1 MSNEVVIMI
10 GSEKVN
16 AGRASTIVGLPPNRT
31 MFVAIPP
38 RFTNVDIRLNVDV
51 IQGSID
57 LYISTNNQDFIVDVN
72 YASGEHYLILPKGQS
87 HNISR
92 RSVHDED
99 LDAASGLTSE
109 DKSPKIYRRS
119 LSITNTPNTTNI
131 AALLNVVHAPQKD
144 ISMYTELKT
153 GLLHVKGIQQR
164 VIVGIKHSSFDF
176 RKERFFIGIVTRGN
190 SKSLTTAGYIYFRQD
205 LSQIDL
211 FVFFSVFFSVFF
223 LILSFFFL
231 TWKIKQV
238 YYGRQAVLQQ
248 QIALESMA
256 SRPFAQY
263 TVQCERSDSIAVYAK
278 AHSKLVEPSSNRN
291 RRNSRRRHKTIFP
304 MAVEVTDDEMAAVVT
319 IFIQFPENEESPWNF
334 SLGSAIVQSNPQQ
347 IVHTFSNGKDS
358 SKVTTRFSTTVST

>member
-1 MSNEVVIMI
+1 MSNEAALMI
-10 GSEKVN
+10 GSEKVHF
-16 AGRASTIVGLPPNRT
+16 GRASTIVGLPPNRT

-38 RFTNVDIRLNVDV
+38 RFTNVDIRLNADV

-57 LYISTNNQDFIVDVN
+57 IYISTNNQDFVVDVN
-72 YASGEHYLILPKGQS
+72 YASGDHYLVLPQGQS

-99 LDAASGLTSE
+99 LDSASDLTSE
-109 DKSPKIYRRS
+109 DRSRKMYRRS
-119 LSITNTPNTTNI
+119 VAISNTPNTTKL
-131 AALLNVVHAPQKD
+131 AALLNVVHVPQSD
-144 ISMYTELKT
+144 LSMYTEFKA
-153 GLLHVKGIQQR
+153 GLLHIKGIQQR
-164 VIVGIKHSSFDF
+164 VIVGIKHSYFDF

-190 SKSLTTAGYIYFRQD
+190 SKSLTTAGYVYFRQD

-263 TVQCERSDSIAVYAK
+263 TVQCERNDSIPVYAK
-278 AHSKLVEPSSNRN
+278 THSKLVEPFSNRN

-319 IFIQFPENEESPWNF
+319 IFIQFPENEESLWNF

-347 IVHTFSNGKDS
+347 IVHTISNGRDS
-358 SKVTTRFSTTVST
+358 SKMTTRFSTTVST